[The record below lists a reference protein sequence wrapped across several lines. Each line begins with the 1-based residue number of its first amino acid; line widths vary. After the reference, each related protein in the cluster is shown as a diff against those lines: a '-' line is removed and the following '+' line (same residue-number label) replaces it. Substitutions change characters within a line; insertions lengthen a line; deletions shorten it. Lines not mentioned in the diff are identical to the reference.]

1 MKNLKKSMKNLLW
14 LICVLSLS
22 CSCKQ
27 TQLASDFNKRSN
39 KIYTKTPLKYKD
51 FDVISKEKKAQ
62 VPAKT
67 QKAIVNTVEK
77 QLYYFKKP
85 KKDKL
90 FSDIDREDIKE
101 VSLAKSIQQKSIK
114 VDSILKLNLKSKS
127 NEADIL
133 ELSKKAKNFSLFGLI
148 TEILS
153 FGIPEFVYNLHGYW
167 FWYSLLGESIIFFFF
182 ISGIFLMGVGLLY
195 LLKIKKVRKRLLN
208 SKNNSKDKI
217 ESNILISYI
226 ISLVVL
232 FPVLGFSLVALW
244 WALFF

>member
-1 MKNLKKSMKNLLW
+1 MKNLLW

-148 TEILS
+148 TGILS

-167 FWYSLLGESIIFFFF
+167 FWYSLLGESFIFFF

-232 FPVLGFSLVALW
+232 LPVLGFSLVALW
-244 WALFF
+244 FALFF